1 MVKYKIPTSENR
13 NKVERHIRYFEQN
26 CHFSL
31 GSDCPSLLCT
41 TRPTSAK
48 WSYHNQPNERCLL
61 NKCRTIDCNTA
72 ETQYCVTQL
81 RHRAV
86 WHSWDTVRCDTVETL
101 YSLTLLRHCTVWLSW
116 QCNWS
121 NNIVPCNTTE
131 MQLYCLIHL
140 SHSHNTK

>member
-1 MVKYKIPTSENR
+1 MYKIPTSENR

-31 GSDCPSLLCT
+31 GSDCPPLLCT

-61 NKCRTIDCNTA
+61 NNCRTIDCNTA

-86 WHSWDTVRCDTVETL
+86 WHSWGTVQCVTVETQYCVVTQLRHRTVWHSWDTVQCDTVETL
-101 YSLTLLRHCTVWLSW
+101 YSVTQLT
-116 QCNWS
+116 
-121 NNIVPCNTTE
+121 
-131 MQLYCLIHL
+131 MQL
-140 SHSHNTK
+140 KQ